1 MQTPTD
7 ISTPTFLRVGRFAG
21 AAFGVNTA
29 STRARVIRM
38 VDCGELAAIRH
49 GERGDR
55 LIPARELD
63 RLLAEAEANRVG
75 S

>member
-1 MQTPTD
+1 
-7 ISTPTFLRVGRFAG
+7 
-21 AAFGVNTA
+21 
-29 STRARVIRM
+29 VIRM